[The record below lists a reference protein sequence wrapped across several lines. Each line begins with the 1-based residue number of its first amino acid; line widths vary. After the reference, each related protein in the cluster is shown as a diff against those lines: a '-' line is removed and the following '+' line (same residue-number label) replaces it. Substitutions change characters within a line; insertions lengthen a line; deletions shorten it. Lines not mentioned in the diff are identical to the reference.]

1 MVIYKLID
9 DHVLQNNNTYL
20 VFVSHQLSLECLFFI
35 LLGHSQIIR
44 VYGGIQKHSKILY
57 RNKMQI
63 KYVTPYTFQHL
74 LG

>member
-1 MVIYKLID
+1 MVICKLID

-35 LLGHSQIIR
+35 LLGYSQIIR

-63 KYVTPYTFQHL
+63 KYVTPYTFQQL